1 MCPGGVIA
9 QHFRV
14 CLAIAVEYSAMASSV
29 GYHCGP
35 CFQQRGS
42 LMPIDERWNQLD
54 ASDWDAFAQSWIA
67 ELRGTPSDSEANV
80 GQSVVMMNF
89 TARPEHQWQFILAAI
104 AHASDD
110 ELGHIAAGPMEHL
123 LGKHGDKYLEKVEQ
137 RAEAD
142 PRFARMLAGVWKYM
156 MSDHVWARVEALKA
170 KYPATPK

>member
-1 MCPGGVIA
+1 MTA
-9 QHFRV
+9 TSRTST
-14 CLAIAVEYSAMASSV
+14 LAHHGLI
-29 GYHCGP
+29 GDGWRIRP
-35 CFQQRGS
+35 
-42 LMPIDERWNQLD
+42 
-54 ASDWDAFAQSWIA
+54 
-67 ELRGTPSDSEANV
+67 V

-123 LGKHGDKYLEKVEQ
+123 LGKHGDKYIEKVEQ

-156 MSDHVWARVEALKA
+156 MSDDLWTRVEALKA

>member
-1 MCPGGVIA
+1 
-9 QHFRV
+9 
-14 CLAIAVEYSAMASSV
+14 
-29 GYHCGP
+29 
-35 CFQQRGS
+35 
-42 LMPIDERWNQLD
+42 MPIDERWNQLD
-54 ASDWDAFAQSWIA
+54 VSDWDAFAQSWIA

-123 LGKHGDKYLEKVEQ
+123 LGKHGDKYIEKVEQ

-142 PRFARMLAGVWKYM
+142 PRFARMLAGVWKYV
-156 MSDHVWARVEALKA
+156 MSDHVWARVEALNA